1 MKKIIMFVLS
11 GLLFIGCYENE
22 TIHADYMEYGRIYDT
37 TSTDPVLKYISQ
49 YYYKFGKLLIVDPD
63 TADYIFNF
71 QPNTMYIL
79 CLLNRKEIIL
89 REDWNF

>member
-49 YYYKFGKLLIVDPD
+49 YYYKFGKLLIVDIFL
-63 TADYIFNF
+63 IFN
-71 QPNTMYIL
+71 PNTMYIL

>member
-37 TSTDPVLKYISQ
+37 TSTIFLNTIISSES
-49 YYYKFGKLLIVDPD
+49 
-63 TADYIFNF
+63 
-71 QPNTMYIL
+71 
-79 CLLNRKEIIL
+79 C
-89 REDWNF
+89 

>member
-49 YYYKFGKLLIVDPD
+49 YYYNFGKL
-63 TADYIFNF
+63 
-71 QPNTMYIL
+71 
-79 CLLNRKEIIL
+79 
-89 REDWNF
+89 